1 MRLKTLFL
9 VTCLVLAGFIAT
21 ASAQEPATILT
32 QSGERISGNL
42 VDLGGIGW
50 TVSVNGQNR
59 TLGVSEPAVIDFTG
73 GGQNF
78 PATETSK
85 ITAGQNLLVLRDGQV
100 FTGRMYDIG
109 GTHPLR
115 VTFIIDGQ
123 QRDFTSD
130 QVARIYLSTP
140 PGTAPTGTS
149 GTAAQ
154 SATAA
159 AGAIHVPG
167 NRAWT
172 PTGITVQKGQALQF
186 SSSGSVQLS
195 QDSNDQAS
203 VAGKGGSPASAKA
216 PMPGTL
222 RGALI
227 GRIGNGKPFGIG
239 DMTTITAP
247 ASGPLYLGINDDV
260 LTDNAGEFTVSVTGG
275 QATSTGGIRR

>member
-1 MRLKTLFL
+1 MRLKTGFL
-9 VTCLVLAGFIAT
+9 ATCLVLAGFIGT
-21 ASAQEPATILT
+21 ALAQEPVTILT

-42 VDLGGIGW
+42 VDLSGGGW

-59 TLGVSEPAVIDFTG
+59 VIGADQPAVIDFTG
-73 GGQNF
+73 GAQSF

-85 ITAGQNLLVLRDGQV
+85 IAGGQNLLVLRDGQT
-100 FTGRMYDIG
+100 FTGKMTDIG

-115 VTFIIDGQ
+115 ITFTVDGQ
-123 QRDFTSD
+123 QRNFTSD

-140 PGTAPTGTS
+140 PGSTAGTS

-154 SATAA
+154 TPGAT
-159 AGAIHVPG
+159 GNAIQVPG

-172 PTGITVQKGQALQF
+172 PTGITVQKGQTITF

-195 QDSNDQAS
+195 QDTNDQAS
-203 VAGKGGSPASAKA
+203 VAGKGGSPASVKA

-239 DMTTITAP
+239 DMTSITAP
-247 ASGPLYLGINDDV
+247 ATGPLYLGVNDDV
-260 LTDNAGEFTVSVTGG
+260 LTDNSGEFLVTVTGG
-275 QATSTGGIRR
+275 QATGAVRR